1 MPKLFDPNNFLIVT
15 MDVRD
20 AAIGAT
26 LEICKHNSTKKIGI
40 IAYLSGT
47 LNSYEVNWP
56 VREKEFF

>member
-1 MPKLFDPNNFLIVT
+1 